1 MDSHN
6 TGDSKV
12 AARVVVVP
20 AGPVTVTVFR
30 MTDTVTEVL
39 CSAVLNSFPAA
50 QWPVKDQGLLPW
62 GEAGFSPLAILP
74 CLPCYS
80 SLPASSSFLESG
92 DHFLSASFNMS
103 KPSLAEMCREACVFL
118 IIQSFY
124 IYVYLICTSLSF
136 LWLYDIL
143 LYGYTV
149 IYN

>member
-50 QWPVKDQGLLPW
+50 QWPVL
-62 GEAGFSPLAILP
+62 FSLRSQDIM
-74 CLPCYS
+74 
-80 SLPASSSFLESG
+80 E
-92 DHFLSASFNMS
+92 
-103 KPSLAEMCREACVFL
+103 L
-118 IIQSFY
+118 IPFPNL
-124 IYVYLICTSLSF
+124 VYLIPVSVKRIIQVLV
-136 LWLYDIL
+136 LY
-143 LYGYTV
+143 
-149 IYN
+149 